1 MYSFGMTSWSS
12 SGPAP
17 ESDPGQTAET
27 EPGKPSDAAHL
38 RLVTE
43 QDDPGSG
50 PKARRKPPAPAGK
63 VKASFNMLRDDLDSL
78 RSMANLLGTTV
89 TSVLQRAIR
98 DERFIQE
105 QLAEG
110 NRFAVMDPRGTVR
123 EIIWR

>member
-1 MYSFGMTSWSS
+1 MTSWSS

-17 ESDPGQTAET
+17 ESDPGQTAQAVPERWS
-27 EPGKPSDAAHL
+27 EAAHL
-38 RLVTE
+38 RLVME
-43 QDDPGSG
+43 QEVPGSE

-63 VKASFNMLRDDLDSL
+63 VKASFNLLLDDLDSL

>member
-1 MYSFGMTSWSS
+1 M
-12 SGPAP
+12 
-17 ESDPGQTAET
+17 
-27 EPGKPSDAAHL
+27 
-38 RLVTE
+38 TE
-43 QDDPGSG
+43 QDDPGPG

-63 VKASFNMLRDDLDSL
+63 VKASFNMLLDDLDSL

-110 NRFAVMDPRGTVR
+110 NRFAVIDPRGTVR

>member
-1 MYSFGMTSWSS
+1 MTSWSS
-12 SGPAP
+12 GGPAP
-17 ESDPGQTAET
+17 ESDPGQTAQT
-27 EPGKPSDAAHL
+27 VPSRPSAAAHL
-38 RLVTE
+38 HLVME
-43 QDDPGSG
+43 QEAPGSE

-63 VKASFNMLRDDLDSL
+63 VKASFNMLIDDLDSL

-89 TSVLQRAIR
+89 TSVLQRSIR

>member
-1 MYSFGMTSWSS
+1 MTSRSS
-12 SGPAP
+12 GGPAP
-17 ESDPGQTAET
+17 ESDPGQAAQAA
-27 EPGKPSDAAHL
+27 PSKPSDAAHL
-38 RLVTE
+38 HLVVE
-43 QDDPGSG
+43 QEVPAPG
-50 PKARRKPPAPAGK
+50 PKDRRKPSVPAGK
-63 VKASFNMLRDDLDSL
+63 IKASFNLLFDDLDSL
-78 RSMANLLGTTV
+78 RSMASLLGTTA